1 MKNLNISLSEE
12 IKKVKIKIFNEV
24 IKDENQEIQKILMK
38 LKGIK

>member
-1 MKNLNISLSEE
+1 MKNLNISFSEE

>member
-1 MKNLNISLSEE
+1 MKNLNISLNEE